1 MIKNFMENFRPY
13 YDNFMKDLDGLL
25 RIPSV
30 LDEYKENSDTPFG
43 KGNKD
48 ALLYMLSL
56 GEKDGFKAVNVDNYA
71 GFLEFG
77 EGDKVL
83 LILCHLDVVPTT
95 GNWTNPPFEPV
106 IKDGRIYARGSS
118 DDKGPLMAT
127 YYALKMLKDNGFEP
141 NMKIR
146 FFFGCDEESGSRCLE
161 RYIEKYGECD
171 YGFSPDAGFP
181 CIYAEKGISG
191 ELISGTTKDS
201 NLVSFDSGTVSNV
214 VPDVAKAE
222 IKSLNLE
229 KEFSEYLKNN
239 DLDGKVE
246 ENTYTVYGKAAHGSI
261 PETGINAALH
271 LGRFLYKYIDNEF
284 LAFLSSEF
292 GDFYGDNL
300 GIGYEDDE
308 MGKVSN
314 NLAVFKYKNNEFK
327 VVTNIRYPKGFDF
340 DEKMKVLEKYV
351 EKYNAKLTVLSNSK
365 CHYVPKYSHLVQALL
380 KAYRDMTGDLT
391 EPMSIGGG
399 TYARDFENA
408 VAFGVIFP
416 GETES
421 MHMPDES
428 ASIENL
434 IKSIYIIQEAVK
446 NICD

>member
-30 LDEYKENSDTPFG
+30 LDEYKENSDAPFG

-48 ALLYMLSL
+48 ALMYMLSL
-56 GEKDGFKAVNVDNYA
+56 GEKDGFKAVNVDNYG
-71 GFLEFG
+71 GFLEYG

-127 YYALKMLKDNGFEP
+127 YYALKMLKDNGYEP
-141 NMKIR
+141 SMRVR

-181 CIYAEKGISG
+181 CIFAEKGISS
-191 ELISGTTKDS
+191 EMFSGKTKDS
-201 NLVSFDSGTVSNV
+201 NLVSFNSGTVSNV
-214 VPDVAKAE
+214 VPDVAVSE
-222 IKSLNLE
+222 IENLNLE
-229 KEFSEYLKNN
+229 KEFNEYLKENN
-239 DLDGKVE
+239 LKGEV
-246 ENTYTVYGKAAHGSI
+246 NGNLYTIYGKAAHGSI
-261 PETGINAALH
+261 PETGINAALY

-284 LAFLSSEF
+284 LALVASEF
-292 GDFYGDNL
+292 DDFYGDNL
-300 GIGYEDDE
+300 GIGYIDSE
-308 MGKVSN
+308 MGRISN
-314 NLAVFKYKNNEFK
+314 NIAIFKFKDNEYKI
-327 VVTNIRYPKGFDF
+327 VTNIRYPKGFDF
-340 DEKMKVLEKYV
+340 ELKMKELEKHLL
-351 EKYNAKLTVLSNSK
+351 KFGAALTVLSNSNY
-365 CHYVPKYSHLVQALL
+365 HYVPKYSHLVQALL
-380 KAYRDMTGDLT
+380 KAYRDSTGDLT
-391 EPMSIGGG
+391 EPFSIGGG
-399 TYARDFENA
+399 TYARDFKNA

-434 IKSIYIIQEAVK
+434 IKSSYIILEAIK

>member
-1 MIKNFMENFRPY
+1 MNKNFMENFRPY
-13 YDNFMKDLDGLL
+13 YDSFMKDLDGLL

-30 LDEYKENSDTPFG
+30 LDEYKKDSPEPFG

-48 ALLYMLSL
+48 ALMYMLSL
-56 GEKDGFKAVNVDNYA
+56 GERDGFKVRNVDNYG
-71 GFLEFG
+71 GFLEYG
-77 EGDKVL
+77 DGDKVL

-118 DDKGPLMAT
+118 DDKGPLMAS
-127 YYALKMLKDNGFEP
+127 YYALKMLKDNGYEP

-181 CIYAEKGISG
+181 CIYAEKGISA
-191 ELISGTTKDS
+191 ELIKGTTKDS
-201 NLVSFDSGTVSNV
+201 NLVSFEAGTVTNV
-214 VPDVAKAE
+214 VPDVAKAM
-222 IKSLNLE
+222 IKELNLE
-229 KEFSEYLKNN
+229 KEFNDYLKDNN
-239 DLDGKVE
+239 LEGDVK
-246 ENTYTVYGKAAHGSI
+246 NNIYTVYGKAAHGSV

-284 LAFLSSEF
+284 LAFVSSEF
-292 GDFYGDNL
+292 DDFYGENL
-300 GIGYEDDE
+300 GIGYTDFE

-314 NLAVFKYKNNEFK
+314 NLAIFKYLNNEYK
-327 VVTNIRYPKGFDF
+327 ICTNIRYPKGFDF
-340 DEKMKVLEKYV
+340 DEKMKALEKHL
-351 EKYNAKLTVLSNSK
+351 EKYNAKLQVLSNSK

-380 KAYRDMTGDLT
+380 KAYRDLTGDLT

-434 IKSIYIIQEAVK
+434 IKSLYIIQEAIK